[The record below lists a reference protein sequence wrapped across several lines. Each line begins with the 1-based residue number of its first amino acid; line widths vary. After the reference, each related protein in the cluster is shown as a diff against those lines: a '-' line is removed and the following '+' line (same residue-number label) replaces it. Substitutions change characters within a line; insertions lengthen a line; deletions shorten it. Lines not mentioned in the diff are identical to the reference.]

1 MGTYIWKVNVGES
14 RIVNLGLGSKIPGIH
29 SNIALLGRRYPKH
42 RRLGR
47 WHLEDQK
54 A

>member
-1 MGTYIWKVNVGES
+1 MWGES

-29 SNIALLGRRYPKH
+29 SNIALLGRYPKH
-42 RRLGR
+42 RWLGR